1 MPRQNRRRSDEPG
14 DLEAEGIGR
23 GTPRTES
30 GPDGDWLV
38 RPITGAA
45 ATKTYRCPGC
55 DQEIRPGMAH
65 LVVWP
70 EGTSG
75 EEFRRHWHTPCWRAR
90 SRRAPVT
97 KRSRNAPRY

>member
-1 MPRQNRRRSDEPG
+1 MPRQNRRRRDDAAEV
-14 DLEAEGIGR
+14 EAEGIGR
-23 GTPRTES
+23 GATRVES

-38 RPITGAA
+38 RSVTGAA

-55 DQEIRPGMAH
+55 DQEIARGTAH

-70 EGTSG
+70 EGASG
-75 EEFRRHWHTPCWRAR
+75 EEHRRHWHTPCWKAR
-90 SRRAPVT
+90 IRRAPVT

>member
-1 MPRQNRRRSDEPG
+1 MPRQNRRRRDVAAEV
-14 DLEAEGIGR
+14 EAEGIGR
-23 GTPRTES
+23 GATRVES

-38 RPITGAA
+38 RSVTGAA

-55 DQEIRPGMAH
+55 DQEIVRGTTH

-70 EGTSG
+70 EGASG
-75 EEFRRHWHTPCWRAR
+75 EEHRRHWHTPCWKAR

>member
-1 MPRQNRRRSDEPG
+1 MPRQNRRRRDDAADALRL
-14 DLEAEGIGR
+14 DLGR
-23 GTPRTES
+23 VATRVES

-38 RPITGAA
+38 RSVTGAA
-45 ATKTYRCPGC
+45 ATKIYRCPGC
-55 DQEIRPGMAH
+55 DQEIARGTAH

-70 EGTSG
+70 EGASG
-75 EEFRRHWHTPCWRAR
+75 EEHRRHWHTPCWKAR

>member
-1 MPRQNRRRSDEPG
+1 MPRQNRRRSDEPAG
-14 DLEAEGIGR
+14 LAAEGIGR
-23 GTPRTES
+23 GAPRTES

-38 RPITGAA
+38 RRITGAA

-55 DQEIRPGMAH
+55 DQEIPPGTAH

-70 EGTSG
+70 VGASG
-75 EEFRRHWHTPCWRAR
+75 EQHRRHWHTPCWKAR

>member
-1 MPRQNRRRSDEPG
+1 MPRQNRRRRDEPVEV
-14 DLEAEGIGR
+14 EAEGIGR
-23 GTPRTES
+23 GATRLES

-38 RPITGAA
+38 RTVTGAA

-55 DQEIRPGMAH
+55 DQEIPPGTAH
-65 LVVWP
+65 LVSWP
-70 EGTSG
+70 EGASG
-75 EEFRRHWHTPCWRAR
+75 EDQRRHWHTPCWKAR